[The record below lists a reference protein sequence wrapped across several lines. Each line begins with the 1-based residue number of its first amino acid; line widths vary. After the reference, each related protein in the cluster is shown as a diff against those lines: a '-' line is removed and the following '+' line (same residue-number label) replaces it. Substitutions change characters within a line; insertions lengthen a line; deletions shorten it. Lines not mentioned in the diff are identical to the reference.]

1 VAKAED
7 IAVDPT
13 EPYRRAGAR
22 IVRVRADELFEQAEG
37 VLDTR
42 DIERVH
48 DMRVASRRLRAV
60 LEIFAPC
67 FPPSEFDGVLRDV
80 KRLADALGERRDPDV
95 HIDALE
101 QFAKALAPANRPGVA
116 YLVDELR
123 ERQARANES
132 LAAELERASHRGL
145 HGRLLAL
152 ADAADP
158 APGDAPATEAAAE
171 ATEVAEPADVAQAA
185 DVAEV
190 AEAPDLPGTGGL
202 EDAHEPPAA
211 APEWE
216 SAA

>member
-7 IAVDPT
+7 IDVTPG

-22 IVRVRADELFEQAEG
+22 IVRVRTQELFDHAEG

-67 FPPSEFDGVLRDV
+67 FPKSEFKGVLRDV

-95 HIDALE
+95 HIDALTT
-101 QFAKALAPANRPGVA
+101 FSKALLAANKPGVA
-116 YLVDELR
+116 RLIEDLE
-123 ERQARANES
+123 ERQARANEL
-132 LAAELERASHRGL
+132 LAAELERAEQRGL

-152 ADAADP
+152 ADAADTDP
-158 APGDAPATEAAAE
+158 EPE
-171 ATEVAEPADVAQAA
+171 AEPELD
-185 DVAEV
+185 DAE
-190 AEAPDLPGTGGL
+190 E
-202 EDAHEPPAA
+202 PAA
-211 APEWE
+211 A
-216 SAA
+216 